1 MRSVIL
7 GLQNRDG
14 SFRKMGPASEPG
26 NEEYSTAMACLSLQI
41 PMETLP
47 IFQRR

>member
-1 MRSVIL
+1 ME
-7 GLQNRDG
+7 QQTDG
-14 SFRKMGPASEPG
+14 SFDTVG
-26 NEEYSTAMACLSLQI
+26 NDGRSREYSTAMACLTLQV